1 MTAASPPAATHP
13 GRTEFLRARGT
24 LASIRTE
31 NIISFWYP
39 GALDRANGGYRLNH
53 DGEGAWRG
61 DAEKFLVTQART
73 LWFFSRLAGTEYGGG
88 RYLEAARHGY
98 EFLRDR
104 MWDPRC
110 GGFYWATDPSGRRA
124 TKPDKH
130 LYGQAFGI
138 YALTEYARASREAEA
153 LSLTAQ
159 LVRLLEAHAYDRR
172 FGGYREFLL
181 RDWRPAPAT
190 LCGYLGVGPALKLAN
205 THLHLMEAM
214 TSYHRLTGDGTMRD
228 RLVELILINASAVV
242 RKEAGACT
250 QYHQRDWAPVSGRPA
265 PLVSYGHDLKSVWL
279 LAEAASAAGLSGG
292 LLLDLARALF
302 TYALRYGFDANRG
315 AFCEAGP
322 LGAPADRRDKV
333 WWVQA
338 EALLSALYLYGVTS
352 EAAYFTWFSRIL
364 AWIVNSQVDWKHGE
378 WHARVGESGKP
389 SGDKADAWKCPYHN
403 GRAMIQCL
411 ELLPAIAGR
420 SEASGP

>member
-1 MTAASPPAATHP
+1 M
-13 GRTEFLRARGT
+13 
-24 LASIRTE
+24 
-31 NIISFWYP
+31 
-39 GALDRANGGYRLNH
+39 
-53 DGEGAWRG
+53 
-61 DAEKFLVTQART
+61 
-73 LWFFSRLAGTEYGGG
+73 
-88 RYLEAARHGY
+88 
-98 EFLRDR
+98 
-104 MWDPRC
+104 
-110 GGFYWATDPSGRRA
+110 
-124 TKPDKH
+124 
-130 LYGQAFGI
+130 
-138 YALTEYARASREAEA
+138 
-153 LSLTAQ
+153 
-159 LVRLLEAHAYDRR
+159 
-172 FGGYREFLL
+172 
-181 RDWRPAPAT
+181 
-190 LCGYLGVGPALKLAN
+190 
-205 THLHLMEAM
+205 
-214 TSYHRLTGDGTMRD
+214 
-228 RLVELILINASAVV
+228 
-242 RKEAGACT
+242 
-250 QYHQRDWAPVSGRPA
+250 
-265 PLVSYGHDLKSVWL
+265 SYGHDLKSVWL

-302 TYALRYGFDANRG
+302 ASALRYGFDAQRG

-420 SEASGP
+420 SPPCCVARARCGRAPDGSPDSTCDAAAVQLASCQPF